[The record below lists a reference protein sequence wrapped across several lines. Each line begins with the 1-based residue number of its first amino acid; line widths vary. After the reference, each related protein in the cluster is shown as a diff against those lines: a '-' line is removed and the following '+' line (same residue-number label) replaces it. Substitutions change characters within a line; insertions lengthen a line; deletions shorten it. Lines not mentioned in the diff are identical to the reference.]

1 MDPELPLIFAFVLT
15 LVVTVFIMGQI
26 FHRRAVRHEERKLE
40 LEAQIE
46 QAKAQQATRGD
57 ADYRKFEDRLR
68 VLERIAT
75 DGNHALVAQIEELR
89 SLDAIE
95 SRSLSQEKAR

>member
-15 LVVTVFIMGQI
+15 LVLTVFVMAHSM
-26 FHRRAVRHEERKLE
+26 HRRTVRHEERKLE

-46 QAKAQQATRGD
+46 QAKAQQALKGD
-57 ADYRKFEDRLR
+57 ADFRKFEDRLR

-75 DGNHALVAQIEELR
+75 DGNHALAAQIEELR

-95 SRSLSQEKAR
+95 NRPLTQEKTQ